1 MKTLFIG
8 KSGRLLVDKVKDNVM
23 LFEAP
28 DGYHFITP
36 DAVIPSSDGK
46 ERLIVMG
53 DGALCAFG
61 AQTTK
66 DAVEDLLKVIS
77 LAKWAEREG
86 RLGISTML
94 GRAFANFIRYFPYVI
109 IMIVLLA
116 AFLGGGVK

>member
-1 MKTLFIG
+1 
-8 KSGRLLVDKVKDNVM
+8 M

-46 ERLIVMG
+46 DRLIVMG
-53 DGALCAFG
+53 DGVLCAYG
-61 AQTTK
+61 AETTK

-94 GRAFANFIRYFPYVI
+94 ARGFAKVIKYFPYI
-109 IMIVLLA
+109 IVLLVLA
-116 AFLGGGVK
+116 AAVLGEVISSGGVVSP